1 MVVEVLVHVLYRT
14 ESEEKSCRKYHIEVP
29 KSSRRVS
36 TVTLD
41 TLQVLDT
48 LRLDTLRRSA
58 RRARTVPPTPAAQGP
73 QAKERLIGSKMSRRR
88 RGTAGHDRALAQRR
102 AMTYE

>member
-1 MVVEVLVHVLYRT
+1 MSTEQLKVVKPYMVVEVLVHVLYRT
-14 ESEEKSCRKYHIEVP
+14 KSEKSCRKYHIEVP

-48 LRLDTLRRSA
+48 LRLDTLGRSA
-58 RRARTVPPTPAAQGP
+58 AARTVPPTPAAQGP
-73 QAKERLIGSKMSRRR
+73 KRRS
-88 RGTAGHDRALAQRR
+88 A
-102 AMTYE
+102 